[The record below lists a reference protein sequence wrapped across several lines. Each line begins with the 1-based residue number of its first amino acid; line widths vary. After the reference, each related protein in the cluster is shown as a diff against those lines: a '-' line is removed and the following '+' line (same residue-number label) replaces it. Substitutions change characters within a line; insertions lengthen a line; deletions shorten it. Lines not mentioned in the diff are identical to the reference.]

1 MSRLFHQRQRGFTMV
16 EVVVVM
22 VITGIIGAIVAVF
35 IKLPVRS
42 YTDNVARAEAAD
54 MADATMRRLTRDLRL
69 ALPNSVRTNGAA
81 IEFYETKAGLRYLS
95 DDDVNTPVNGK
106 VLSWTDSTKLE
117 FTVVGGIPTL
127 PVNRHAPVI
136 NDHIVVY
143 NLGTDH
149 DPANAYANCTGLC
162 NRARIASI
170 DVANST
176 MTLATNPFGKQ
187 GESGIALKSPSK
199 RFHVVTWP
207 VSYVCE
213 PATKR
218 LVRYWNYTP
227 LGSAQ
232 TTSFTSGSKAILA
245 ENVEGCTF
253 DYNTMASQR
262 SGLIGITLKLRVKD
276 DNRSEVTL
284 MHQIHVDNTP

>member
-1 MSRLFHQRQRGFTMV
+1 MSHFFGKRQRGFTMV
-16 EVVVVM
+16 EAVVVM

-54 MADATMRRLTRDLRL
+54 VADATMRRLTRDLRL
-69 ALPNSVRTNGAA
+69 ALPNSVRANGTA
-81 IEFYETKAGLRYLS
+81 IEFYETKTGLRYLS

-106 VLSWTDSTKLE
+106 ILSWTDSTKLE
-117 FTVVGGIPTL
+117 FTVMRGIPGG
-127 PVNRHAPVI
+127 RHAPAI

-170 DVANST
+170 DSVNST

-207 VSYVCE
+207 VSYVYE
-213 PATKR
+213 AATKR

-227 LGSAQ
+227 LASGQ
-232 TTSFTSGSKAILA
+232 TTSFGTGSKAILA
-245 ENVEGCTF
+245 ENVEGCLF
-253 DYNTMASQR
+253 EYNTMASQR

-276 DNRSEVTL
+276 DNKSEIIL